1 MVLRQRRHHP
11 AQPECTARL
20 SRACSALFLSLFLTL
35 FILLPIIPF
44 FRLLSVSLMRVAKL
58 LCIASK
64 HVSLSACQYLRQHVS
79 FFLPICIP
87 ILCVCHLPMGQSTQP
102 LREPIPLSILYQTKI
117 SVFSLSMA
125 LVCLNSP
132 LTLHS

>member
-1 MVLRQRRHHP
+1 MVLRQIRRDAP
-11 AQPECTARL
+11 QPERTARL

-58 LCIASK
+58 LCGESQ
-64 HVSLSACQYLRQHVS
+64 HFSLSTCQYLCQHVS

-87 ILCVCHLPMGQSTQP
+87 ILCVCHLPMGQSAQP
-102 LREPIPLSILYQTKI
+102 LREPIPLSLLYHTKI

-132 LTLHS
+132 LTLYS